1 MARYAAVDIG
11 SNSVRMAVGEVSLK
25 DGIKILAAE
34 RQVTRLGSSV
44 FAGGKISKDAMTQVL
59 GALRHFATIY
69 TPMHVAAVRA
79 VATSAVRD
87 AGNQQEFLTRASKAL
102 GAPVEIIS
110 GLEEARLIHSGVVT
124 RWPRPELRRLMID
137 IGGGSAEIIDSQ
149 RGRLVSAVSKPLGA
163 VRLTEMFLKHDPP
176 LPQELERLDS
186 FINEK
191 LRTVLRG
198 PLPVFDE
205 AVGTSAT
212 AAAVVCAILRVGRLE
227 REAADKMTVSTKE
240 IGALYRKLSRMNL
253 ARRRKSPGIGPRRA
267 EIILAGAAVLY
278 KILTSFNVD
287 LVHYSTAGVR
297 DGILADLS
305 QRRAGA
311 ELSRLTTEQQ
321 RGVEA
326 LAKRFGVDVA
336 HARKVADL
344 SHALFSGLRP
354 LHQLPASAGKLLE
367 AAAYLVDTG
376 HYISGIGHHKHSHY
390 VVANADLAGFTNE
403 ERQTVALLCR
413 FHRKSIPETRHD
425 FFVSQTESV
434 RELVWRLTPI
444 LRLADGLE
452 ESQLQRVAD
461 VDCHVTNTKVTVSLL
476 SNENTNLEQWAGE
489 RAGAVFESIY
499 GRKLMVEHVAARTT
513 QR

>member
-1 MARYAAVDIG
+1 M
-11 SNSVRMAVGEVSLK
+11 GEVTLK

-44 FAGGKISKDAMTQVL
+44 FAGGKISKEAMTQVA
-59 GALRHFATIY
+59 GALQHFASIY
-69 TPMHVAAVRA
+69 APMHVAAVRV

-87 AGNQQEFLTRASKAL
+87 ARNQQEFLTRASKAI

-110 GLEEARLIHSGVVT
+110 GLEEARLIHNGVSAL
-124 RWPRPELRRLMID
+124 WPRPEQRRLMID
-137 IGGGSAEIIDSQ
+137 IGGGSAEIIDSH

-163 VRLTEMFLKHDPP
+163 VRLTEMFIKHDPP
-176 LPQELERLDS
+176 LSQELERLEG
-186 FINEK
+186 FIDEK

-198 PLPVFDE
+198 SQPAFDE

-212 AAAVVCAILRVGRLE
+212 AAAVVCAILRVGRVE
-227 REAADKMTVSTKE
+227 REAADRMIVSTIE
-240 IGALYRKLSRMNL
+240 IGALYQKLSRMNL
-253 ARRRKSPGIGPRRA
+253 AKRRRSPGIGPRRA
-267 EIILAGAAVLY
+267 EIIVAGAAVLF
-278 KILTSFNVD
+278 KILKAFDVAK
-287 LVHYSTAGVR
+287 VHYSTAGVR
-297 DGILADLS
+297 DGILADLF

-311 ELSRLTTEQQ
+311 ELSRLSAEQR

-326 LAKRFGVDVA
+326 LAKKFGVDVA

-344 SHALFSGLRP
+344 SHSLFNGLRP
-354 LHQLPASAGKLLE
+354 LHELPASAGKLLE
-367 AAAYLVDTG
+367 AAAYLADTG

-390 VVANADLAGFTNE
+390 VVSNADLAGFTNE

-413 FHRKSIPETRHD
+413 FHRKSIPETRHEV
-425 FFVSQTESV
+425 FVSQPEAV

-461 VDCHVTNTKVTVSLL
+461 VECNVTNTKVTVSLL
-476 SNENTNLEQWAGE
+476 SSENTNLEQWAGE

-499 GRKLMVEHVAARTT
+499 GRKLIVEHVAVL
-513 QR
+513 

>member
-44 FAGGKISKDAMTQVL
+44 FASGKISKEAMAQVIA
-59 GALRHFATIY
+59 ALQHFAAIY
-69 TPMHVAAVRA
+69 TPMHVTAVRA

-87 AGNQQEFLTRASKAL
+87 AGNQQEFLTRASKAI

-124 RWPRPELRRLMID
+124 RWPRPEVRRLMID
-137 IGGGSAEIIDSQ
+137 IGGGSAEIIDSH
-149 RGRLVSAVSKPLGA
+149 RGRLVSAASKPLGA

-176 LPQELERLDS
+176 LTQELERLDG
-186 FINEK
+186 FIDEK

-198 PLPVFDE
+198 PQPAFDE

-212 AAAVVCAILRVGRLE
+212 AAAVMCAILRVGRLE
-227 REAADKMTVSTKE
+227 REAADRMTVSTAE
-240 IGALYRKLSRMNL
+240 IGSLFQKLSRMDL
-253 ARRRKSPGIGPRRA
+253 AKRRKSPGIGPRRA
-267 EIILAGAAVLY
+267 EIILAGTAVLY
-278 KILTSFNVD
+278 KILKCFDVTRF
-287 LVHYSTAGVR
+287 HYSTAGVR

-311 ELSRLTTEQQ
+311 ELSRLNAEQR

-326 LAKRFGVDVA
+326 LAKRFGVNVA
-336 HARKVADL
+336 HARKVAEL

-354 LHQLPASAGKLLE
+354 LHQLPANAGKLLE
-367 AAAYLVDTG
+367 AAAYLVDSG
-376 HYISGIGHHKHSHY
+376 HYISGIGHHKHSYY

-413 FHRKSIPETRHD
+413 FHRKSIPETRHE
-425 FFVSQTESV
+425 FFVAQPEAV

-461 VDCHVTNTKVTVSLL
+461 VDCEVTNTRVTVSLL

-499 GRKLMVEHVAARTT
+499 GRKLLVEHVVAL
-513 QR
+513 

>member
-1 MARYAAVDIG
+1 M
-11 SNSVRMAVGEVSLK
+11 GEVTLK
-25 DGIKILAAE
+25 DGIKILASE

-44 FAGGKISKDAMTQVL
+44 FAGGKISKEAMTQVV
-59 GALRHFATIY
+59 GALRHFASIY
-69 TPMHVAAVRA
+69 APMHVAAVRV

-87 AGNQQEFLTRASKAL
+87 AHNQQEFLTRASKAI

-110 GLEEARLIHSGVVT
+110 GLEEARLIHNGVSAL
-124 RWPRPELRRLMID
+124 WPRPEQRRLMID
-137 IGGGSAEIIDSQ
+137 IGGGSAEIIDSH

-163 VRLTEMFLKHDPP
+163 VRLTEMFIKHDPP
-176 LPQELERLDS
+176 LSQELERLEG
-186 FINEK
+186 FIDEK

-198 PLPVFDE
+198 SQPAFDE

-212 AAAVVCAILRVGRLE
+212 AAAVVCAILRVGRVE
-227 REAADKMTVSTKE
+227 REAADRMIVSTIE
-240 IGALYRKLSRMNL
+240 IGALYQKLSRMNL
-253 ARRRKSPGIGPRRA
+253 AKRRTSPGIGPRRA
-267 EIILAGAAVLY
+267 EIIVAGAAVLF
-278 KILTSFNVD
+278 KILKAFDVAK
-287 LVHYSTAGVR
+287 VHYSTAGVR

-311 ELSRLTTEQQ
+311 ELSRLSAEQR

-326 LAKRFGVDVA
+326 LAKKFGVDVA

-344 SHALFSGLRP
+344 SNSLFNGLLP

-390 VVANADLAGFTNE
+390 VVSNADLAGFTNE

-413 FHRKSIPETRHD
+413 FHRKSIPETRHEV
-425 FFVSQTESV
+425 FVSQPEAV

-461 VDCHVTNTKVTVSLL
+461 VECNVTNIKVTVSLL
-476 SNENTNLEQWAGE
+476 SSENTNLEQWAGE

-499 GRKLMVEHVAARTT
+499 GRKLIVEHVAVL
-513 QR
+513 

>member
-11 SNSVRMAVGEVSLK
+11 SNSVRLAVGEVSLK

-44 FAGGKISKDAMTQVL
+44 FAGGKISKEAMAQVIA
-59 GALRHFATIY
+59 ALQHFATIY

-87 AGNQQEFLTRASKAL
+87 AGNQPEFLTRASKAI

-124 RWPRPELRRLMID
+124 RWPKPEVRRLMID
-137 IGGGSAEIIDSQ
+137 IGGGSAEIIDSH
-149 RGRLVSAVSKPLGA
+149 RGRLVSAASKPLGA

-176 LPQELERLDS
+176 LPEELERLDG
-186 FINEK
+186 FIDEK

-198 PLPVFDE
+198 PQPAFDE

-212 AAAVVCAILRVGRLE
+212 AAAVVCAILRVGRTE
-227 REAADKMTVSTKE
+227 REAADRMTVSTKE
-240 IGALYRKLSRMNL
+240 IGALYQKLSRMDL
-253 ARRRKSPGIGPRRA
+253 AKRRKSPGIGPRRA

-278 KILTSFNVD
+278 KILKSFDVA

-311 ELSRLTTEQQ
+311 ELSRLSADQR

-344 SHALFSGLRP
+344 SHALFSGLLP
-354 LHQLPASAGKLLE
+354 LHQLPSSAGKLLE

-413 FHRKSIPETRHD
+413 FHRKSIPETRHE
-425 FFVSQTESV
+425 FFVSQSEPV
-434 RELVWRLTPI
+434 REMVWRLTPI

-461 VDCHVTNTKVTVSLL
+461 VDCKVTNTKVTVSLL

-499 GRKLMVEHVAARTT
+499 GRKLMVEHVAAL
-513 QR
+513 